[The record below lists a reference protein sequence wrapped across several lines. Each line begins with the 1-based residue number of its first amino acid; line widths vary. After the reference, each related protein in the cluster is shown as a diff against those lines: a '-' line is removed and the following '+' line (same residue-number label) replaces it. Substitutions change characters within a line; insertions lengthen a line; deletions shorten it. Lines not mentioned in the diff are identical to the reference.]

1 MIQIRSDFPGGNIR
15 VLSVEGREVQLA
27 PDLRDT
33 EGPWFYWYFAARF
46 SEPGRWHFSFPDGPA
61 VGPRGAAFSCD
72 GGLSWQFTDR
82 IGAGD
87 REFFYENDGSVPEV
101 RFAMAPPYGL
111 GELERF
117 LAVTPGI
124 MRGELCR
131 SRGGLPVELLTV
143 PGAADCRVLITA
155 RHHCCEMSA
164 NRVMEGIL
172 RQWCAGDQTGCELRR
187 RATLLAVPFADRDGV
202 EAGDQGK
209 NRRPHDHARDYGHP
223 GGAHL
228 YPECAALDRLLET
241 RSTRIVVDLHCPW
254 LRGGSN
260 EKIHF
265 VGPEKERMARKMA
278 LWSEWL
284 PALLPGDVPFDP
296 ADNVPF
302 GTSWNTGANYTQ
314 GQHLVRHSADFDW
327 IDTALSIEI
336 PFVNAGEVPLGPSQ
350 FQNLGKALAEVMLRE
365 LRRLQSGR

>member
-101 RFAMAPPYGL
+101 RFAVAPPYGL

-228 YPECAALDRLLET
+228 YPECAALDRLLEARPGSSSICT
-241 RSTRIVVDLHCPW
+241 VRGCVEEAMRRFILSAPKRSGW
-254 LRGGSN
+254 
-260 EKIHF
+260 
-265 VGPEKERMARKMA
+265 
-278 LWSEWL
+278 
-284 PALLPGDVPFDP
+284 PGK
-296 ADNVPF
+296 
-302 GTSWNTGANYTQ
+302 W
-314 GQHLVRHSADFDW
+314 R
-327 IDTALSIEI
+327 
-336 PFVNAGEVPLGPSQ
+336 
-350 FQNLGKALAEVMLRE
+350 
-365 LRRLQSGR
+365 SGRSGFPRFFPATCRLIRPTMFPSAPAGTPAPIIRRGSTWSVIRRISTGLTLPSRSRFRLSMPGRFRSVRRSFRTWGKLWRR